1 MQNFKMSASE
11 YLKCTPKYTI
21 SRLNNASRA
30 FGTRPPHSKFLATPL
45 QLSAAEAG
53 RLGEARWGIGGHETG
68 IGDKVT

>member
-1 MQNFKMSASE
+1 MLLAPSA
-11 YLKCTPKYTI
+11 LV
-21 SRLNNASRA
+21 
-30 FGTRPPHSKFLATPL
+30 PPHSKFLATPL